1 MPQYRY
7 TALSRNGETLRG
19 VVQGFHKLDAIA
31 RVRENGAVPLR
42 VEEVREQTGL
52 WRVLHMELGG
62 ERLDKNALAVMCGQF
77 STILRSG
84 MPVVRTVRLV
94 AEKTRNR
101 TLRALLRQIEDDV
114 EAGRPLSAAFED
126 RGRTLL
132 PPAFVETLRSGEE
145 TGNLD
150 QSFEALR
157 RYLGKQA
164 DVDRKVRSA
173 MAYPLFVLAVAAVV
187 LLLMM
192 TVVVPRLLRVF
203 RELDAEL
210 PLLTRILLG
219 ALDFLGRYGLF
230 LAVAVIAAVLLAL
243 VCGHTKK
250 GCPRMGKLALKLPV
264 LGRIV
269 ELNAVSQF
277 ARSMAMLLNAGI
289 TVDRAVAIS
298 AKTMDNDYLAEE
310 AGGLANLLEE
320 GRTLSAS
327 MREQGALPDILV
339 DMTALGEETGE
350 LAGTMHTIALY
361 YETELQTEMERAL
374 AGLEPALLLGLAAVA
389 GFLVLSIYL
398 SMFSIYSAI

>member
-1 MPQYRY
+1 
-7 TALSRNGETLRG
+7 
-19 VVQGFHKLDAIA
+19 
-31 RVRENGAVPLR
+31 
-42 VEEVREQTGL
+42 
-52 WRVLHMELGG
+52 
-62 ERLDKNALAVMCGQF
+62 
-77 STILRSG
+77 
-84 MPVVRTVRLV
+84 
-94 AEKTRNR
+94 
-101 TLRALLRQIEDDV
+101 
-114 EAGRPLSAAFED
+114 
-126 RGRTLL
+126 
-132 PPAFVETLRSGEE
+132 
-145 TGNLD
+145 
-150 QSFEALR
+150 
-157 RYLGKQA
+157 
-164 DVDRKVRSA
+164 

-203 RELDAEL
+203 QELDAEL